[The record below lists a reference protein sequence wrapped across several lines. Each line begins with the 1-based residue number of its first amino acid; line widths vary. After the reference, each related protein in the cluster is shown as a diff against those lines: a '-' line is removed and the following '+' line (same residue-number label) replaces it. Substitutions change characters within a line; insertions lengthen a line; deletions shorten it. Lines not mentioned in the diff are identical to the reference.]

1 MRYLSESKG
10 TGGAIKRSPQD
21 FIVKEITKRGR
32 IIEPDR
38 VYTAEELGETE
49 DKEGKFVTFVL
60 QKSEWN
66 TIQAL
71 QTVAKRLG
79 RGVKS
84 IGYAGMKDRNAST
97 TQLASIFGVD
107 EKAVLGV
114 VTKDIKIN
122 GAWRSTEGVGMGELL
137 GNSFEITINECDPTN
152 IGKIAEELDSKMLN
166 YFDAQRFGNRLNN
179 AKVGLHIMKGELE
192 EAVLEFLTATTN
204 ENNKQA
210 VEARKTLLEERD
222 FARALEYFPGYL
234 KAERTML
241 YALSGEG
248 TDYARAIRSI
258 PRGIS
263 ILFIHAVEA
272 LIFNYETEIMAK
284 EHSFEQAR
292 LFCGHD
298 LYGFPD
304 MNSVSSEKKEI
315 PVSTLIGYE
324 TDERAI
330 DDYQNEI
337 LENLGINRE
346 SFKIKSMPELSMRGA
361 HRPIITPIKD
371 FGYEAGENSLKVR
384 FSLPSGSY
392 ATILIGEITKS
403 DPLDLS
409 LVAPELKI

>member
-10 TGGAIKRSPQD
+10 TEGTIKRSPQD
-21 FIVKEITKRGR
+21 FIVKEITRKGR

-38 VYTAEELGETE
+38 TYSADELGEVE

-71 QTVAKRLG
+71 QTIAKRLG

-114 VTKDIKIN
+114 ITKDIKIN
-122 GAWRSTEGVGMGELL
+122 GAWRSREGVGMGELM
-137 GNSFEITINECDPTN
+137 GNSFEITISECDPTN
-152 IGKIAEELDSKMLN
+152 IDKIAEELDSKMLN
-166 YFDAQRFGNRLNN
+166 YFDSQRFGNRLNN

-222 FARALEYFPGYL
+222 FARALDYFPGYL

-241 YALSGEG
+241 YALSKEG

-272 LIFNYETEIMAK
+272 LIFNYETEIMAR
-284 EHSFEQAR
+284 EDSFEKAK

-304 MNSVSSEKKEI
+304 MNSVGTEKKEI
-315 PVSTLIGYE
+315 PVSTLVGYE

-330 DDYQNEI
+330 DDYQSEI

-361 HRPIITPIKD
+361 HRPIITPVKD
-371 FGYEAGENSLKVR
+371 FGYETGENSLKVK

-409 LVAPELKI
+409 LVAPGLKI